1 MKSSYMTTGKTLL
14 KYTFIVDPS
23 HAWLR
28 VSLRDLEFSLIKWQI
43 SKYSYKSGSHA
54 YLEEDC
60 DAPKFL
66 KAMEDLNFDIRVDEQ
81 HVGDFDD
88 VIFSLMLNPFR

>member
-1 MKSSYMTTGKTLL
+1 MNKETMTVGKTLL
-14 KYTFIVDPS
+14 EYTFIVDPS

-28 VSLRDLEFSLIKWQI
+28 VSLRDLEFSLIKNQI
-43 SKYSYKSGSHA
+43 SKYSYKSGSHV

-66 KAMEDLNFDIRVDEQ
+66 KAMEDLGFDIRIQEKQVDN
-81 HVGDFDD
+81 FFN
-88 VIFSLMLNPFR
+88 VIYANMLTAYR

>member
-1 MKSSYMTTGKTLL
+1 MTTGKTLL
-14 KYTFIVDPS
+14 EYTFIVDPS

-28 VSLRDLEFSLIKWQI
+28 VALRDLEFSLIKGQI

-60 DAPKFL
+60 DAPKFM
-66 KAMEDLNFDIRVDEQ
+66 KAMEDLGFDIRVDEH
-81 HVGDFDD
+81 HVNNFDN
-88 VIFSLMLNPFR
+88 VIYSHILTQFP

>member
-1 MKSSYMTTGKTLL
+1 MTTGKTLL
-14 KYTFIVDPS
+14 EYTFIVDPS

-81 HVGDFDD
+81 HVDDFFN
-88 VIFSLMLNPFR
+88 VIYANMLTAYR